1 MKIIKTFDRFGIE
14 VSYLKE
20 YCKQSTKSIVNSRHE
35 LVIILCS
42 YYFTTVIFIINFSFL
57 ISMFTGLALP
67 FI

>member
-1 MKIIKTFDRFGIE
+1 MKNIKTFDRFGIE
-14 VSYLKE
+14 ASYLKE

-42 YYFTTVIFIINFSFL
+42 YYFTTVIFIISFSFL
-57 ISMFTGLALP
+57 ISLFIRLGLP